1 MCSIVQADQRPPP
14 SEPLTNEKGM
24 KGILS
29 KFADKTSVQ
38 GIIYIKEAR
47 RWASRSF
54 WIFLFML
61 GTAAVVWQLIDIVQ
75 KYMSHPV
82 STTIDIGYST
92 LNFPT
97 VTICNMNPLRKSM
110 LHLDPR
116 MARYMQKLSNSWDEG
131 TYAGKAP
138 PTRPNRKVSSQITTD
153 RCVVVDRSY
162 HVPYLKYTR
171 YNNKKL
177 LLVPTY
183 KCVHI
188 HFPCGKTA

>member
-1 MCSIVQADQRPPP
+1 MHVSAITVVIPLSQRMLKHLCLSLVRSVLQADQRQRLDPLP
-14 SEPLTNEKGM
+14 SEPLSNEKGM
-24 KGILS
+24 KTILS

-38 GIIYIKEAR
+38 GILYIKESR

-54 WIFLFML
+54 WIFLFMV
-61 GTAAVVWQLIDIVQ
+61 GTGAVVWQLIDIVQ

-116 MARYMQKLSNSWDEG
+116 METYIRTLSTKWDEG
-131 TYAGKAP
+131 TYAGKPP
-138 PTRPNRKVSSQITTD
+138 PTRPDRKVSSQTNDWTI
-153 RCVVVDRSY
+153 RGSISVVR
-162 HVPYLKYTR
+162 T
-171 YNNKKL
+171 KL
-177 LLVPTY
+177 S
-183 KCVHI
+183 
-188 HFPCGKTA
+188 